1 VSGHAVNRR
10 RVALFATS
18 HAVDDMYQGAVP
30 ALLPFFVADRHY
42 SYAAAAGLMFALTA
56 MSSAV
61 QPVFG
66 ALTDRLHLFWL
77 VPVGLTMAGVGI
89 GLSGLMP
96 SYPLTFLVI
105 TFSGLGVAAF
115 HPEAARA
122 ARAASAD
129 SQQAMSFFSVGGN
142 VGYAIGPMLVFAVLF
157 FIHGTGGTVFLA
169 APALVTGVAVFVVL
183 RRHPETH
190 LSPQASARRSHLID
204 DWRGFIGLT
213 ALVML
218 RSIVYFGLTS
228 LVALY
233 VGTALHGGK
242 GIGEA
247 ALTTMVG
254 CGAVGTITGGR
265 LADRFGRLPVTRA
278 SLLATVVG
286 LLAVVLTPLP
296 WVFLPIALT
305 GFVLFQSFSLT
316 VTLGQ
321 DFLPTRI
328 GTSSGVTL
336 GLAISVGG
344 LVAPGLGALA
354 DATSLRVSLLVLLAF
369 LPAALAIAWRLR
381 DPRPSRRGSPERPG
395 DPAPDPPSAPA
406 IPVPRSDPA
415 SLIPRS
421 PTGVGK
427 ER

>member
-1 VSGHAVNRR
+1 MSGPAVDRG
-10 RVALFATS
+10 RVAVLAIS

-56 MSSAV
+56 LSSAI

-66 ALTDRLHLFWL
+66 ALTDRLHLYWL
-77 VPVGLTMAGVGI
+77 VPAGLTLAGIGV
-89 GLSGLMP
+89 GLSGLTG
-96 SYPLTFLVI
+96 SYPLTFLAIAV
-105 TFSGLGVAAF
+105 GGVGVAAF

-129 SQQAMSFFSVGGN
+129 SQQAMSVFSVGGN

-157 FIHGTGGTVFLA
+157 LVPGTAGTVFLA
-169 APALVTGVAVFVVL
+169 IPALITGGVVLVVL
-183 RRHPETH
+183 RRRPETH
-190 LSPQASARRSHLID
+190 AVRSPSGRRPQQSD
-204 DWRGFIGLT
+204 DWPGFVGLT
-213 ALVML
+213 SLVML
-218 RSIVYFGLTS
+218 RSIVYFGLTA

-233 VGTALHGGK
+233 VGTSLGGGK
-242 GIGEA
+242 GLGEA

-254 CGAVGTITGGR
+254 FGALGTITGGR
-265 LADRFGRLPVTRA
+265 LADRFGRLPVTRVSLA
-278 SLLATVVG
+278 ATVVSLLAV
-286 LLAVVLTPLP
+286 ALTPLP
-296 WVFLPIALT
+296 WAFLPIAVT

-321 DFLPTRI
+321 DYLPTRI

-369 LPAALAIAWRLR
+369 LPAGLAIAWRLR
-381 DPRPSRRGSPERPG
+381 DPRPSGRRSSERPG
-395 DPAPDPPSAPA
+395 VPAASAPSAPLLH
-406 IPVPRSDPA
+406 VP
-415 SLIPRS
+415 
-421 PTGVGK
+421 
-427 ER
+427 

>member
-1 VSGHAVNRR
+1 MSGPAVNRA

-18 HAVDDMYQGAVP
+18 HAIDDMYQGAVP

-56 MSSAV
+56 MSSV
-61 QPVFG
+61 IQPVFG

-77 VPVGLTMAGVGI
+77 VPAGLTVAGVGV
-89 GLSGLMP
+89 GLSGLTQ
-96 SYPLTFLVI
+96 SYLLTFLAIAVA
-105 TFSGLGVAAF
+105 GVGVAAF

-122 ARAASAD
+122 ARAASVD
-129 SQQAMSFFSVGGN
+129 SQQAMSVFSVGGN
-142 VGYAIGPMLVFAVLF
+142 VGYAIGPMFVFAVLF
-157 FIHGTGGTVFLA
+157 FVPGTGGTVFLA
-169 APALVTGVAVFVVL
+169 VPALITGAVVFVVL

-190 LSPQASARRSHLID
+190 VVRHLSGPRPQLSD

-213 ALVML
+213 SVVML

-233 VGTALHGGK
+233 VGTSLRGGK
-242 GIGEA
+242 GLGEA

-254 CGAVGTITGGR
+254 FGAVGTITGGR
-265 LADRFGRLPVTRA
+265 LADRFGRLPVTRVSFVA
-278 SLLATVVG
+278 SIVSLLAV
-286 LLAVVLTPLP
+286 ALTPLP
-296 WVFLPIALT
+296 WVFLPIAVT

-321 DFLPTRI
+321 DYLPTRI

-369 LPAALAIAWRLR
+369 LPAGLAIALRLR
-381 DPRPSRRGSPERPG
+381 DPRPPRRQSSERPG
-395 DPAPDPPSAPA
+395 VAAPSAPPA
-406 IPVPRSDPA
+406 PVLHVP
-415 SLIPRS
+415 
-421 PTGVGK
+421 
-427 ER
+427 